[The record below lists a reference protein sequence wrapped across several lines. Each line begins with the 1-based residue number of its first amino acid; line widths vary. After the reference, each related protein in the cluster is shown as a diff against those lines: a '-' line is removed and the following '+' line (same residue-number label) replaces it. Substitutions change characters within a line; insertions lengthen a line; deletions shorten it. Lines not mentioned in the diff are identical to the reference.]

1 MSLASLDLR
10 RNKNL
15 MAAITA
21 ALAAYLEQEGQTLA
35 APVAIPAVPAVKP
48 VQVPEPGVWRVLR
61 YMIFKR

>member
-10 RNKNL
+10 RNQNL

-21 ALAAYLEQEGQTLA
+21 AIAAYLEQEGPAAA
-35 APVAIPAVPAVKP
+35 APPAPTEIPI
-48 VQVPEPGVWRVLR
+48 QVPQPGVWRVLR